1 MALCSVEVELSG
13 ALLNLFE
20 RDPDYVPRMIAL
32 KEKRLARSS
41 PPECAQALKPRQAQV
56 LETVK
61 HVLAHADKPL
71 RAKEVQDLC
80 EQLLAKPVSLPS
92 VIDCLYRHSR
102 KPDSLFLRVGWGTYS
117 ARQSLPIP
125 T

>member
-1 MALCSVEVELSG
+1 M
-13 ALLNLFE
+13 NLFVK
-20 RDPDYVPRMIAL
+20 DAGYVSGLIDL
-32 KEKRLARSS
+32 KEKLLARSS
-41 PPECAQALKPRQAQV
+41 PPELGQALKPRQAQV

-71 RAKEVQDLC
+71 RAKEVQALC

-102 KPDSLFLRVGWGTYS
+102 NPDSLFVKMGWGVYS
-117 ARQSLPIP
+117 ARQSLPIA